1 MVKRLLIALTG
12 AALAAAALGAFAQ
25 GYPVRPMKF
34 LVGYAPGGPVDAAA
48 RIMAQ
53 VLQKELGQPI
63 VVENRPGAS
72 GAIAADLVAKSPAD
86 GYTIY
91 FAASPTLTITPHV
104 QKSMPVD
111 VLKEL
116 APIVNIVD
124 YTNVLLINKDFPARN
139 VAELV
144 AYAKA
149 NPGKVAFGSA
159 GMGASNH
166 LSGELLKKS
175 TGTDM
180 IHVPYKGNA
189 PAMADV
195 VGGKIAFM
203 FDITGTAKGFVE
215 SGRARAL
222 AVTSRERNRS
232 LPDVPT
238 MIEAG
243 VPGFDVTG
251 WYALMGPVGLPREVA
266 ARLNVAVRAALA
278 NPELAKQLSDLGYDV
293 KPSTADELGA
303 RIRREYELWGGVAK
317 DIKFE

>member
-1 MVKRLLIALTG
+1 MPRRLLLAITTI
-12 AALAAAALGAFAQ
+12 ALAALSAAASAQ
-25 GYPVRPMKF
+25 GYPTRPLKF

-53 VLQKELGQPI
+53 ALQKELGQPVI
-63 VVENRPGAS
+63 VENRPGAS
-72 GAIAADLVAKSPAD
+72 GAIAADLVAKSAPD

-139 VAELV
+139 VAELI
-144 AYAKA
+144 AYARA

-166 LSGELLKKS
+166 LSAELLKKS

-180 IHVPYKGNA
+180 VHIPYKGNA

-195 VGGKIAFM
+195 IGGKIAFM
-203 FDITGTAKGFVE
+203 FDITGTAKGFVD

-243 VPGFDVTG
+243 VPGFEVTG
-251 WYALMGPVGLPREVA
+251 WYALLGPAGLPREPL
-266 ARLNVAVRAALA
+266 ARLNAAVRAALA
-278 NPELAKQLSDLGYDV
+278 DPALARQLADLGYDV
-293 KPSTADELGA
+293 KPLSPEALAA
-303 RIRREYELWGGVAK
+303 RIKREYDLWGEVSK

>member
-1 MVKRLLIALTG
+1 MLKRLFLAITA
-12 AALAAAALGAFAQ
+12 AALAAASVGTLAQ
-25 GYPVRPMKF
+25 GYPTRPVRF
-34 LVGYAPGGPVDAAA
+34 LVGYAPGGPVDSTA
-48 RIMAQ
+48 RILAQ
-53 VLQKELGQPI
+53 ALQKELGQPI

-72 GAIAADLVAKSPAD
+72 GAIAADLVAKSTPD
-86 GYTIY
+86 GHTIY

-111 VLKEL
+111 VLREL

-124 YTNVLLINKDFPARN
+124 YTNVLLINKDFPARS

-166 LSGELLKKS
+166 LSGELLKRS

-180 IHVPYKGNA
+180 VHVPYKGNA

-195 VGGKIAFM
+195 VGGKIVFM
-203 FDITGTAKGFVE
+203 FDITGTAKGFVD

-243 VPGFDVTG
+243 VPGFEVTG
-251 WYALMGPVGLPREVA
+251 WYALIGPVGLPREVV
-266 ARLNVAVRAALA
+266 ARLNAAVRAALA
-278 NPELAKQLSDLGYDV
+278 DPALAKQLADLGYDV
-293 KPSTADELGA
+293 KPSSPDELAA
-303 RIRREYELWGGVAK
+303 RIKREYELWREVSK
-317 DIKFE
+317 DIRFE